1 MPGWRR
7 QVPLPR
13 LWFLTVRLAEVAT
26 LALVLGSA
34 LELWEAFQA
43 SAQTSRDG
51 GDVGDGAAPVPFMR
65 RIVALAFY
73 SGLFRAPLSLVVAAF
88 LLAGA
93 VAVLASGQSVRH
105 ARLLRWEVLGTWA
118 LAALGVVVL
127 VLLNTVAMFG
137 DNPYASSDPSVISG
151 YAGPGLVEQA
161 VLGLSWPVSA
171 ALVLAG
177 VGFWWLRVPA
187 DPEAEAAPVADG
199 VVSVDADEPPGST
212 VGRPRA
218 LDDVDED
225 DGIVL
230 EDVEQIEPV
239 EQLWRGVS
247 AGDGAT
253 DGAADGATA
262 NGYEDFFRRF

>member
-7 QVPLPR
+7 EVPLPR

-26 LALVLGSA
+26 LALVLGAA

-51 GDVGDGAAPVPFMR
+51 GDGGGGAAPVPLMR

-73 SGLFRAPLSLVVAAF
+73 SGLFRAPLSFVLAAI
-88 LLAGA
+88 LLAAA

-105 ARLLRWEVLGTWA
+105 ARLLRWEVLGTWS
-118 LAALGVVVL
+118 LAALGVLVL
-127 VLLNTVAMFG
+127 VLLNAVAMFG
-137 DNPYASSDPSVISG
+137 DNPYESNDPSVISG
-151 YAGPGLVEQA
+151 DAGPGLVEQA
-161 VLGLSWPVSA
+161 VMGLSWPVSA

-187 DPEAEAAPVADG
+187 DPDAEAAAVADS
-199 VVSVDADEPPGST
+199 VVVVA
-212 VGRPRA
+212 
-218 LDDVDED
+218 DVDED
-225 DGIVL
+225 DLIVL

-239 EQLWRGVS
+239 EQLWRGS
-247 AGDGAT
+247 SPGGEAT